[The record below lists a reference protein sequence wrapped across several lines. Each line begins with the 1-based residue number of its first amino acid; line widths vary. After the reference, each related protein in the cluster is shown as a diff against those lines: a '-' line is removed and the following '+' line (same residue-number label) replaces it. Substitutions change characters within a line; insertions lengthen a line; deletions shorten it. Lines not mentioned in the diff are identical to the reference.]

1 MTKLTTTEMKME
13 FIKLATATFK
23 FRREGVLTI
32 LDPAQITSK
41 TFMLLRI
48 YESIYR
54 TTPLK
59 QVLVKLFGENL
70 NLYSSA
76 RDQQRL
82 RSTRVAVTST
92 KDTAANRC
100 LITNYNRLDF
110 SSGEDF
116 EREDE
121 DEKEMKVWEAGLA
134 TAAAPF
140 YFRPFEK
147 AETMKN
153 YVDGALHANLPIQ
166 YALEEMANLWP
177 NLDDGTSLDA
187 LVSIGT
193 GIQKRELDIP
203 KILEIGGFKQICT
216 NFHNNINTERLWEG
230 LKNSVALSAELR
242 HKIHRLNANIK
253 DDYVALDD
261 YKKMG
266 AMEDMVA
273 RQMEEGGAGGPSDLL
288 INIARVADIL
298 TASLFFFEPDP
309 LSFADTN
316 FGGSPAAGRYELKG
330 SIRCRLGRNS
340 QELKRLLSIV
350 DGFWQREIHRAALSL
365 DGNNQDLDDGG
376 WTPVRLADNWRNR
389 VRTGGAWFSVDC
401 TICTGDQTE
410 MQQVIAVTLT
420 PPKEEEKHYS
430 YIPLPI
436 SGFPISF
443 KELQRKAM
451 ST

>member
-1 MTKLTTTEMKME
+1 MTKLNATQMKKKFTE
-13 FIKLATATFK
+13 IVTDTFK
-23 FRREGVLTI
+23 FRREGLLTVF
-32 LDPAQITSK
+32 DPLQITSK

-54 TTPLK
+54 TSPLK
-59 QVLVKLFGENL
+59 QGLVQLFGENV

-76 RDQQRL
+76 KAQQQQ

-100 LITNYNRLDF
+100 LITNYNRPSF
-110 SSGEDF
+110 SGGEDF

-177 NLDDGTSLDA
+177 NPDGRTSLDA

-193 GIQKRELDIP
+193 GIQKKEIDIP

-216 NFHNNINTERLWEG
+216 SFHNNINTERIWER
-230 LKNSVALSAELR
+230 LINNSSLSDELR
-242 HKIHRLNANIK
+242 HRIHRLNADIK

-266 AMEDMVA
+266 AMGGMVA
-273 RQMEEGGAGGPSDLL
+273 GQMEEVAGRPSSLSM
-288 INIARVADIL
+288 NIAKVADIL
-298 TASLFFFEPDP
+298 TASLFFFEPNP
-309 LSFADTN
+309 FSLAKTN
-316 FGGSPAAGRYELKG
+316 FSGSAAAGRYELKG
-330 SIRCRLGRNS
+330 TIRCRLARNS
-340 QELKRLLSIV
+340 QELKRLLNIV
-350 DGFWQREIHRAALSL
+350 KGFWQREIHKTTLSL
-365 DGNNQDLDDGG
+365 DRKG
-376 WTPVRLADNWRNR
+376 WTEVKLADNWKNG
-389 VRTGGAWFSVDC
+389 VRMAGAWFNVEC
-401 TICTGDQTE
+401 TISTYEPTE
-410 MQQVIAVTLT
+410 MQQVIAVTLA
-420 PPKEEEKHYS
+420 PPKEEEEHYS
-430 YIPLPI
+430 YMPFPI

-443 KELQRKAM
+443 NDLQRRAKL
-451 ST
+451 T

>member
-1 MTKLTTTEMKME
+1 MTKHSAAEMKTKFTE
-13 FIKLATATFK
+13 LATATFR
-23 FRREGVLTI
+23 FRREGILTI
-32 LDPAQITSK
+32 FDPFRITSK

-59 QVLVKLFGENL
+59 NGLVRLFGENL
-70 NLYSSA
+70 NLYSSTQVK
-76 RDQQRL
+76 QQQ

-100 LITNYNRLDF
+100 LITNYNRPDF
-110 SSGEDF
+110 SSGDDF

-166 YALEEMANLWP
+166 YALGEMANIWP
-177 NLDDGTSLDA
+177 NPGSETLLDA

-216 NFHNNINTERLWEG
+216 NFHNNINTERLW
-230 LKNSVALSAELR
+230 KIFVNNASYTAELQHR
-242 HKIHRLNANIK
+242 IHRLNAFIE

-261 YKKMG
+261 YRKMG
-266 AMEDMVA
+266 AMEDMVK
-273 RQMEEGGAGGPSDLL
+273 RQMDRSARSPSPLAMD
-288 INIARVADIL
+288 IAKAADIL

-309 LSFADTN
+309 FSFADTN
-316 FGGSPAAGRYELKG
+316 FGGSAAGASGRCELKG
-330 SIRCRLGRNS
+330 SIRCRLARNS
-340 QELKRLLSIV
+340 QELKKLLNIV
-350 DGFWQREIHRAALSL
+350 DGFWKGEIKNASPSL
-365 DGNNQDLDDGG
+365 ASMSLEDSNWTKVELMGN
-376 WTPVRLADNWRNR
+376 WKNR
-389 VRTGGAWFSVDC
+389 VKTGGAWFNVDC
-401 TICTGDQTE
+401 TIFTHEPTE
-410 MQQVIAVTLT
+410 MQQVIAVSLI
-420 PPKEEEKHYS
+420 PPKDEEKHYS
-430 YIPLPI
+430 YKPLPI

-443 KELQRKAM
+443 KELQRRAM

>member
-1 MTKLTTTEMKME
+1 MTKLNATQMKKKFTE
-13 FIKLATATFK
+13 IATDTFR
-23 FRREGVLTI
+23 FRREGLLTDF
-32 LDPAQITSK
+32 DPLQITSK

-48 YESIYR
+48 YESRYR
-54 TTPLK
+54 TGPMK
-59 QVLVKLFGENL
+59 QGLVQLFGENV

-76 RDQQRL
+76 RAQQQQ

-100 LITNYNRLDF
+100 LITNYNRPSF
-110 SSGEDF
+110 SGGEDF

-177 NLDDGTSLDA
+177 NLDGRTSLDA

-193 GIQKRELDIP
+193 GIQKKEIDIP

-216 NFHNNINTERLWEG
+216 SFHNNINTERIWER
-230 LKNSVALSAELR
+230 LINNSSLSAELR
-242 HKIHRLNANIK
+242 HRIHRLNASIK

-266 AMEDMVA
+266 AMGDMVA
-273 RQMEEGGAGGPSDLL
+273 GQMEEVAGKPSALSM
-288 INIARVADIL
+288 NIAKVADIL
-298 TASLFFFEPDP
+298 TASLFFFEPNP
-309 LSFADTN
+309 FSLAKTN
-316 FGGSPAAGRYELKG
+316 FGGSAAAGRYELKG
-330 SIRCRLGRNS
+330 TIRCRLARNS
-340 QELKRLLSIV
+340 QELKRLLNIV
-350 DGFWQREIHRAALSL
+350 KGFWQREIHKTTLSL
-365 DGNNQDLDDGG
+365 DRKG
-376 WTPVRLADNWRNR
+376 WTKVKLADNWRNG
-389 VRTGGAWFSVDC
+389 VRTAGEWFNVEC
-401 TICTGDQTE
+401 TISTYEPTE
-410 MQQVIAVTLT
+410 MQQVIAVTLA
-420 PPKEEEKHYS
+420 PPKEEEEHYS
-430 YIPLPI
+430 SMPFPI

-443 KELQRKAM
+443 NDLQRRAKL
-451 ST
+451 T

>member
-1 MTKLTTTEMKME
+1 MTKHSTTEMKMKFTE
-13 FIKLATATFK
+13 LAIATFK
-23 FRREGVLTI
+23 RRREGLLTI
-32 LDPAQITSK
+32 FDPLQITSK

-48 YESIYR
+48 YESMYR
-54 TTPLK
+54 TDPLK
-59 QVLVKLFGENL
+59 SGLVRLFGENL
-70 NLYSSA
+70 NLYSSPKVK
-76 RDQQRL
+76 QQQ

-100 LITNYNRLDF
+100 LITNYNRPDF
-110 SSGEDF
+110 SSGDDF

-140 YFRPFEK
+140 YFPPFVK

-177 NLDDGTSLDA
+177 NLGSETLLDA
-187 LVSIGT
+187 LVSVGT
-193 GIQKRELDIP
+193 GIQRKELDIP

-216 NFHNNINTERLWEG
+216 NFHNNINTERLWKK
-230 LKNSVALSAELR
+230 LISNSSYSPELR
-242 HKIHRLNANIK
+242 HRIHRLNANIPNE
-253 DDYVALDD
+253 YVALDD

-273 RQMEEGGAGGPSDLL
+273 RQMEGSTGSPSPLAM
-288 INIARVADIL
+288 NIAKTADIL

-309 LSFADTN
+309 LGLADTN
-316 FGGSPAAGRYELKG
+316 FSGSATAGRCELKG
-330 SIRCRLGRNS
+330 SIRCRLAKNS
-340 QELKRLLSIV
+340 QELKKLLNIV
-350 DGFWQREIHRAALSL
+350 DGFWKAEIKNASPSL
-365 DGNNQDLDDGG
+365 TPTSLENNNWTQVKPGNWKNG
-376 WTPVRLADNWRNR
+376 VK
-389 VRTGGAWFSVDC
+389 TGGAWFNVDC
-401 TICTGDQTE
+401 TISTHEPTE
-410 MQQVIAVTLT
+410 MQQVIAVSLI
-420 PPKEEEKHYS
+420 PPKEEEQHYS
-430 YIPLPI
+430 YKPLPI